1 MTEIWASWNTKLW
14 LKLKCLPLK
23 ENSWYLKSFEIELP
37 KISLFKDLK
46 TYFKK
51 TAFNVATLKG
61 S

>member
-1 MTEIWASWNTKLW
+1 MTEIWASWKTKLW

-23 ENSWYLKSFEIELP
+23 ENSWYVKSFEIELP